1 MKKLKILGMAIGIIL
16 FLATSGCFVSQSSYD
31 KLQADCDELQQE
43 ITALQNENGSLTTEV
58 ESLTSEIVELNSKYP
73 PRHFNSYDELRE
85 WVDSHCPVRYDD
97 YTMGFSQYLELQQA
111 ALADG
116 YIWSVSIVPRDVYSS
131 LGGYID
137 EKGELRIGLHNEV
150 EYEVRSCVAVG
161 NGVDIYNIYGVW
173 ADGYIEDWGPDA
185 INEESLSMLR
195 NPDMPT
201 LSKTLSFSD

>member
-16 FLATSGCFVSQSSYD
+16 ILATSGCFVSQSSYD

-43 ITALQNENGSLTTEV
+43 ITALQNENGSLTAEV

-97 YTMGFSQYLELQQA
+97 YTIGFNQHLELQQA

-116 YIWSVSIVPRDVYSS
+116 YIWSVSIIPSEVYPS

-137 EKGELRIGLHNEV
+137 KKGELRIGLHNEV
-150 EYEVRSCVAVG
+150 EYEVRSCVVVG
-161 NGVDIYNIYGVW
+161 NGVAIYGIYGVW

-185 INEESLSMLR
+185 MYEGRLSTLR
-195 NPDMPT
+195 NPDIPI
-201 LSKTLSFSD
+201 LAKTLSFSD